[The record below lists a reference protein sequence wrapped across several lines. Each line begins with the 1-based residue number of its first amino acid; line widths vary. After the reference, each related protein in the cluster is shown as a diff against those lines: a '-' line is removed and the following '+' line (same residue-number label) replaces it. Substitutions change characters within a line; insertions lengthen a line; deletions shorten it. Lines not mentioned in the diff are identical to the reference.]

1 MIHLE
6 LALNVYYSVDT
17 VDQYD
22 IYMRENCFNLVLSF
36 WLLYNNLIMK
46 GNFKN
51 SWHHSKHFTMSW

>member
-36 WLLYNNLIMK
+36 WLL
-46 GNFKN
+46 
-51 SWHHSKHFTMSW
+51 